1 MAVSKQPSSTAVT
14 IGFPSG
20 TTITGLIRETYETSS
35 ERDIEDVRNEDND
48 VYAQVL
54 SNSVSIIKVTG
65 HTETSATIPS
75 KGDTVTIDSDK
86 YLVHDI
92 SASYSR
98 TICRFS
104 MELRKPSELTY
115 T

>member
-1 MAVSKQPSSTAVT
+1 MATKQPSTSAVV
-14 IGFPSG
+14 IGFPTG
-20 TTITGLIRETYETSS
+20 TSVTGVIRETYETSS

-48 VYAQVL
+48 TYAQIL
-54 SNSVSIIKVTG
+54 SNAVTIIKVSG
-65 HTETSATIPS
+65 HTESTVVIPV
-75 KGDTVTIDSDK
+75 KGDTVTINSVK

-92 SASYSR
+92 STAYSR

-104 MELRKPSELTY
+104 MEVRKPSALTY